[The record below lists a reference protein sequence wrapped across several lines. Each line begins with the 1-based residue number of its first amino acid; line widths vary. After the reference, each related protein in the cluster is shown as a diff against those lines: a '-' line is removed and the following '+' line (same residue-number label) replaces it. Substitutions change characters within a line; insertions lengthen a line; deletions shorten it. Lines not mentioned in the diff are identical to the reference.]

1 MFAKLELTEKIRLSE
16 TGNAEP
22 WLADKKTEPKQNP
35 TEPDPDDENLE
46 DELEGDDDDLDD
58 ELDDDLDDDEDD
70 LDDDVDDDGDED
82 LDDLDDELDDDLIE
96 LDDEYDKGEE
106 EDKRHPDHPR
116 KYDD

>member
-1 MFAKLELTEKIRLSE
+1 MFAKPEFTEVGRFPGDGDS
-16 TGNAEP
+16 EP
-22 WLADKKTEPKQNP
+22 WLAKKKNESATDA
-35 TEPDPDDENLE
+35 DPEDEDLT
-46 DELEGDDDDLDD
+46 DELEDDDDDLDD
-58 ELDDDLDDDEDD
+58 DLDDDVDDEDD
-70 LDDDVDDDGDED
+70 LDDDDLDDEDDDDD

>member
-1 MFAKLELTEKIRLSE
+1 MFAKPEFTEVGRSPEDGI
-16 TGNAEP
+16 AEP
-22 WLADKKTEPKQNP
+22 WLAKKTPAADE
-35 TEPDPDDENLE
+35 DPDDKKLE

-58 ELDDDLDDDEDD
+58 DLEDDLDDDDDDLDDDD
-70 LDDDVDDDGDED
+70 LDDEDDED

-106 EDKRHPDHPR
+106 DDKRHPDHPR

>member
-1 MFAKLELTEKIRLSE
+1 MLDKFESSSGSTEDGDARYGEAGDGLIAV
-16 TGNAEP
+16 TP
-22 WLADKKTEPKQNP
+22 PKDD
-35 TEPDPDDENLE
+35 DPE
-46 DELEGDDDDLDD
+46 DEIVENDTQ
-58 ELDDDLDDDEDD
+58 DDDEDD
-70 LDDDVDDDGDED
+70 DED